1 MGNKIKESLKNGD
14 FVFKARR
21 RLHRCLPVF
30 YVRNRDIQ
38 NDNYMANTYLKLEK
52 KYRYIIK
59 NDMVDDLKEQKRS
72 KYGYVGFRDMI
83 KNQN

>member
-1 MGNKIKESLKNGD
+1 MCEKSMGNKIKESLKNGD

-52 KYRYIIK
+52 NTDILLR
-59 NDMVDDLKEQKRS
+59 
-72 KYGYVGFRDMI
+72 MI
-83 KNQN
+83 WLMI